1 MSQIAVSLA
10 LIREE
15 FRVQQLVYYTSK
27 AFQGAQVKYL
37 RIEKIAFSLIVI
49 VDTTEESPPS
59 FEMA

>member
-15 FRVQQLVYYTSK
+15 FRVQRLVYYTSK
-27 AFQGAQVKYL
+27 AFQGAEVKYL

>member
-27 AFQGAQVKYL
+27 AFQGAEVKYL

>member
-10 LIREE
+10 LIHEE
-15 FRVQQLVYYTSK
+15 FRVQWLVYYTSK
-27 AFQGAQVKYL
+27 AFQGAEVKYL

>member
-15 FRVQQLVYYTSK
+15 FRVQRLVYYTSK
-27 AFQGAQVKYL
+27 AFQGAEVKHL